1 MSDHFYRSKEF
12 KEMLQK
18 FEVARNKGS
27 FPFMDADDLTDIAE
41 YYFYHGR
48 TQESLETIDQT
59 IDMFPGSLH
68 PLAFRARYAILVNG
82 NAQEAFAYAHQISD
96 KEDLDYFYTIA
107 EILIADGKVTEAEK
121 YLEEKEAEVNE
132 DDLEDYYL
140 DVATLFAD
148 YSCIKQTKFWLA
160 KSTDTDSLDYKELQG
175 RIAMEQGDFRRSEHI
190 FNHLIDEDPYANGYW
205 NQLASLQFAQHH
217 LQASIESSDFSLAID
232 PDDFDA
238 VLNKANGLV
247 QLGNYDEA
255 LKYYQRFKKL
265 QPLNEAGDMG
275 IATVYMAQN
284 ERKKAIE
291 ALTSAEQLCPP
302 QSINHMEILR
312 QKFNLLSSDGKY
324 AEALQCLEKIKN
336 SQGAT
341 QSELYVMRGFL
352 FLKQNQVGAA
362 MRYFGQALSSAGV
375 GHDQVTMLVAYAAYE
390 CGYIRYAREQYLKI
404 VDHVDKGSWSGGW
417 AFITLCDHE
426 LGDRRAFLA
435 DLKRTVE
442 LDPEAASSFLSTLFP
457 QELSAADYYTYALQ
471 HPQMGT
477 MPYEE
482 LKD

>member
-1 MSDHFYRSKEF
+1 
-12 KEMLQK
+12 MLRK
-18 FEVARNKGS
+18 FEAARSKGS

-48 TQESLETIDQT
+48 TQESLETIDKT

-107 EILIADGKVTEAEK
+107 EILIADGKVQEADK
-121 YLEEKEAEVNE
+121 YLEEKEAEVDE

-148 YSCIKQTKFWLA
+148 YSCIKQTKYWLA
-160 KSTDTDSLDYKELQG
+160 KSSDTDSLDYKELQG

-255 LKYYQRFKKL
+255 LKYYQRFKTL
-265 QPLNEAGDMG
+265 QPLNEAGTWVWRRS
-275 IATVYMAQN
+275 IWPRTTA
-284 ERKKAIE
+284 RKR
-291 ALTSAEQLCPP
+291 LRLSAE
-302 QSINHMEILR
+302 
-312 QKFNLLSSDGKY
+312 LSS
-324 AEALQCLEKIKN
+324 
-336 SQGAT
+336 
-341 QSELYVMRGFL
+341 F
-352 FLKQNQVGAA
+352 
-362 MRYFGQALSSAGV
+362 
-375 GHDQVTMLVAYAAYE
+375 
-390 CGYIRYAREQYLKI
+390 AR
-404 VDHVDKGSWSGGW
+404 
-417 AFITLCDHE
+417 
-426 LGDRRAFLA
+426 RRA
-435 DLKRTVE
+435 
-442 LDPEAASSFLSTLFP
+442 ST
-457 QELSAADYYTYALQ
+457 A
-471 HPQMGT
+471 
-477 MPYEE
+477 
-482 LKD
+482 